1 MDMISVLAN
10 NCEIKYLFSGS
21 RNFRGH
27 EDKLLTFSQC
37 GQFLSV
43 AEGFAVWVWNC
54 GRLVSL
60 MEHSE
65 PVSGKFSY
73 SYAEGR
79 VTTETWYDIKLV
91 ISTDSAVF
99 WVVTV

>member
-1 MDMISVLAN
+1 MLPN
-10 NCEIKYLFSGS
+10 NCEIKYPFSGS
-21 RNFRGH
+21 CNFPGH
-27 EDKLLTFSQC
+27 ENKLITFSQC

-65 PVSGKFSY
+65 AVSSKFSY
-73 SYAEGR
+73 SYVDGR
-79 VTTETWYDIKLV
+79 VTVENY
-91 ISTDSAVF
+91 
-99 WVVTV
+99 